1 MRGIKSC
8 TKLKPLSKSVYY
20 FDKKGKR
27 KEKTVIDDDIY
38 LVVLNNRSSFA
49 ANSKTL
55 RQMGIAVEEIVKK
68 DEKITSQ
75 IQENVD
81 DFDDDDDLLLNSDSA
96 DENSDHLV
104 DEVEQDEISLVD
116 NSQNLEKNNGNGKN

>member
-8 TKLKPLSKSVYY
+8 TKLRPLSKSVYY

-55 RQMGIAVEEIVKK
+55 RQMGIAVDEIVKK
-68 DEKITSQ
+68 DEKITAQ
-75 IQENVD
+75 IQKNVE
-81 DFDDDDDLLLNSDSA
+81 DFDDDDDLLLDSDSA
-96 DENSDHLV
+96 DENNDHKIGV
-104 DEVEQDEISLVD
+104 IEQDEISLVD
-116 NSQNLEKNNGNGKN
+116 NSQNLEKNDGNRKN

>member
-8 TKLKPLSKSVYY
+8 TKLRPLSKSVYY

-55 RQMGIAVEEIVKK
+55 RQMGIAVDEIVKK
-68 DEKITSQ
+68 DEKITAQ
-75 IQENVD
+75 NQENVD
-81 DFDDDDDLLLNSDSA
+81 DFDDDNDLLLNSDSA
-96 DENSDHLV
+96 DENNDHLV